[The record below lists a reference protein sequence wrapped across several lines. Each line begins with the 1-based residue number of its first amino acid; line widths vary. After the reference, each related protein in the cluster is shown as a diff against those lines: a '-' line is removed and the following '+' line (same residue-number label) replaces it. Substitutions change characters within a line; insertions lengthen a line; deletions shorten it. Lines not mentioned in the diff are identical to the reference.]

1 LCDLPYWRA
10 HSWAP
15 GPEEAGARRAYPP
28 AMTIDAV
35 LTIAALLSFLVLL
48 VGWIGAPLR
57 ADAPQSLASAEAA
70 ASATAVAA

>member
-1 LCDLPYWRA
+1 
-10 HSWAP
+10 
-15 GPEEAGARRAYPP
+15 
-28 AMTIDAV
+28 MTIDAV